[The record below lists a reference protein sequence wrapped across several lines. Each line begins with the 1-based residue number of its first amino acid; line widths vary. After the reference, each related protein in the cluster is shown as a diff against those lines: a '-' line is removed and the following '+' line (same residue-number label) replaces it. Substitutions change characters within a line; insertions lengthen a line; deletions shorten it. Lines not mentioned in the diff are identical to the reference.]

1 MISKFEGN
9 YYFLS
14 NFYSAPITYNGITY
28 KNNEAAF
35 QAQKC
40 PYRVHEFTD
49 LEPSEAKRLGRRV
62 KLREDWEE
70 VKDRVMYEIV
80 RAKFRQNKLLKMLL
94 LQTGTR
100 TLVEGNWWN
109 DTYWGVCKG
118 KGENKLG
125 QILMRVRE
133 ELKDD

>member
-1 MISKFEGN
+1 MDSKDIEYENIKEMIRLAETPK
-9 YYFLS
+9 
-14 NFYSAPITYNGITY
+14 
-28 KNNEAAF
+28 
-35 QAQKC
+35 QA
-40 PYRVHEFTD
+40 
-49 LEPSEAKRLGRRV
+49 SEIGRRRDLP
-62 KLREDWEE
+62 LREDWEE

-133 ELKDD
+133 ELRDD